1 MERPHGGKT
10 EPSAGRSVPT
20 WELAQ
25 LWLSPE
31 PASNGL
37 PTVRGFVKDVSG
49 LYNPTSM
56 VQRVSR

>member
-1 MERPHGGKT
+1 LG
-10 EPSAGRSVPT
+10 AGPA
-20 WELAQ
+20 LAIA
-25 LWLSPE
+25 E